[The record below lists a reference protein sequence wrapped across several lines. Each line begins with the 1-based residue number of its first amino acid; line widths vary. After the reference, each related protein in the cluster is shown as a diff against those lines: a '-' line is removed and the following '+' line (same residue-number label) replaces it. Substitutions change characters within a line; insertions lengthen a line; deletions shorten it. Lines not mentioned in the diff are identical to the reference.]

1 MSPIS
6 SHVNNREV
14 LRKPYQ
20 MSVSDQA
27 PRSFSPHILLWSSE
41 TLYPSLS
48 WGCKILDG
56 ALSLNLSM
64 TLQVFCSSSLHIR
77 FKHTCPEMNA
87 IEWLG
92 SSFRNDVQHKRST
105 PQVPV
110 WLPWLVSRRTRRIR
124 RSVPW
129 QGLKNTSH
137 NTHLESVLKHLN
149 STLFWCCNEDM
160 GVS

>member
-27 PRSFSPHILLWSSE
+27 PEASAPHSPLKFWNII
-41 TLYPSLS
+41 PSLS

-110 WLPWLVSRRTRRIR
+110 WLPWLVSRRTRRRIWVFPKIV
-124 RSVPW
+124 VPPKSSILIGFSIINHPFW
-129 QGLKNTSH
+129 GTSIFG
-137 NTHLESVLKHLN
+137 NTHME
-149 STLFWCCNEDM
+149 
-160 GVS
+160 

>member
-6 SHVNNREV
+6 SHVNNRKV

-27 PRSFSPHILLWSSE
+27 PEASAPHSPLKFWNIIPW
-41 TLYPSLS
+41 LS
-48 WGCKILDG
+48 WGCRILDG

-64 TLQVFCSSSLHIR
+64 ILQVFCSSSLHIR

-92 SSFRNDVQHKRST
+92 SSFRNDVRHKRST

-137 NTHLESVLKHLN
+137 NTHLESLLKHLN